1 VREHLLAR
9 KAPVKGAAVFV
20 ATCLDAGPGLLAD
33 HAGQQIVGELL
44 GLGDNA
50 LGAAVAKL
58 P

>member
-20 ATCLDAGPGLLAD
+20 ATWLDAGPGLLAD

-58 P
+58 T

>member
-1 VREHLLAR
+1 MREHLLAR

-44 GLGDNA
+44 TFGDNA

-58 P
+58 T